1 MQWSHCRVRS
11 PSDDAGPGRVRA
23 AATALNE
30 NVRRKELKMI
40 YYMCWL
46 LVVGVMATVLGLDGV
61 GAVAVEL
68 AAVLFV
74 AEMGFELMDHLFP
87 KRAGQA

>member
-1 MQWSHCRVRS
+1 
-11 PSDDAGPGRVRA
+11 
-23 AATALNE
+23 
-30 NVRRKELKMI
+30 MI
-40 YYMCWL
+40 YYTCWL

-61 GAVAVEL
+61 GAAAIEL
-68 AAVLFV
+68 VAVLFV